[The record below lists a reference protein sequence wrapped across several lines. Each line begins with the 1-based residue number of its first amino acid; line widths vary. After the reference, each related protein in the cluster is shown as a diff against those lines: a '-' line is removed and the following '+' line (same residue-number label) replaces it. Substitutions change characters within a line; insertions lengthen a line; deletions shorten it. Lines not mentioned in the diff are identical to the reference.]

1 MAELGIQM
9 IFALSPQAKG
19 RVERAA
25 GTFQDRLITELRLA
39 GAITLE
45 QAKAVSKQFLPRY
58 NRRFQVPAQC
68 PDPAFRPLP
77 PDLHLGQVLCFKHK
91 RRVARDNTVKFQ
103 RHTLQL
109 LPDRQRRSY
118 AGAAVVVLHGLDG
131 RLSLQHE
138 GRIIAAQEAPPSP
151 GSLRNGIKPF
161 SGDAIQSPSRKGLS
175 EPRETAPEPLTM
187 VAAANGHGSV
197 IDDGDVVS
205 MTVTT
210 SPRRPTFLQQARWD
224 AVQKAKLEGM
234 SIRKMARELG
244 LHRDTVRRYIDVE
257 TPPTRRS
264 PATLPASISDTIPP
278 IESDILAEHLGGH
291 FP

>member
-1 MAELGIQM
+1 ML
-9 IFALSPQAKG
+9 
-19 RVERAA
+19 
-25 GTFQDRLITELRLA
+25 
-39 GAITLE
+39 
-45 QAKAVSKQFLPRY
+45 KQFLPRY

-77 PDLHLGQVLCFKHK
+77 SDLHLGQVLCFKHR

-109 LPDRQRRSY
+109 LPDRHRRSY

-151 GSLRNGIKPF
+151 GSLRNGIKPS
-161 SGDAIQSPSRKGLS
+161 SGDAIRSPDPKGLS
-175 EPRETAPEPLTM
+175 ELRETAPNPLTM
-187 VAAANGHGSV
+187 VAAANGHGPV
-197 IDDGDVVS
+197 IDDEDVVA

-210 SPRRPTFLQQARWD
+210 SPRRSTFLQQARWD
-224 AVQKAKLEGM
+224 AVQKAELEGM
-234 SIRKMARELG
+234 SIRRMARELG
-244 LHRDTVRRYIDVE
+244 LHRDAVRRYINVE

-264 PATLPASISDTIPP
+264 SATLPASTSDTIP
-278 IESDILAEHLGGH
+278 E
-291 FP
+291 

>member
-1 MAELGIQM
+1 M
-9 IFALSPQAKG
+9 
-19 RVERAA
+19 
-25 GTFQDRLITELRLA
+25 
-39 GAITLE
+39 
-45 QAKAVSKQFLPRY
+45 KQFLPRY

-68 PDPAFRPLP
+68 PDLAFRTLP

-91 RRVARDNTVKFQ
+91 RRVARDNTVQFQ

-118 AGAAVVVLHGLDG
+118 AGAVVLVLHGLDG

-138 GRIIAAQEAPPSP
+138 GRIIAVQEAHPSP
-151 GSLRNGIKPF
+151 GSLRNGIKAF
-161 SGDAIQSPSRKGLS
+161 SGDASRSPDPKGLS
-175 EPRETAPEPLTM
+175 QPRETAPDPLTM

-197 IDDGDVVS
+197 IDDADVVS

-210 SPRRPTFLQQARWD
+210 SPRRSTFLQQARWD

-257 TPPTRRS
+257 SPPTRRS
-264 PATLPASISDTIPP
+264 SATLPASTSDTI
-278 IESDILAEHLGGH
+278 LQ
-291 FP
+291 

>member
-1 MAELGIQM
+1 M
-9 IFALSPQAKG
+9 
-19 RVERAA
+19 
-25 GTFQDRLITELRLA
+25 
-39 GAITLE
+39 
-45 QAKAVSKQFLPRY
+45 
-58 NRRFQVPAQC
+58 
-68 PDPAFRPLP
+68 P

-91 RRVARDNTVKFQ
+91 RRVARDNAVKFQ

-118 AGAAVVVLHGLDG
+118 VGAAVVVLHGLDG

-151 GSLRNGIKPF
+151 GPLRNGIKPS
-161 SGDAIQSPSRKGLS
+161 SGDASQSPDPKGLS
-175 EPRETAPEPLTM
+175 QPRETAPDPLIM

-197 IDDGDVVS
+197 IDDADVVS

-210 SPRRPTFLQQARWD
+210 SPRRSTFLQQARWD

-244 LHRDTVRRYIDVE
+244 LHRDTVRRYSDAE

-264 PATLPASISDTIPP
+264 PATLPASTSDTIPQ
-278 IESDILAEHLGGH
+278 
-291 FP
+291 